1 MNSIIP
7 NSLSVPIT
15 IPRLSI
21 PFVHKISISASF
33 SLNQIAD
40 FTWKLSELLKCCDQ
54 CVSLNGLTI
63 KKGLDLLRATRAVLM
78 YLWITK
84 QSMQQG
90 TKRYKKVTA
99 SSFQW

>member
-54 CVSLNGLTI
+54 CVQNNSYYP
-63 KKGLDLLRATRAVLM
+63 KGLGTILNRLLHNQRPLNLQICVSHLLDYCRKILLPM
-78 YLWITK
+78 
-84 QSMQQG
+84 
-90 TKRYKKVTA
+90 
-99 SSFQW
+99 